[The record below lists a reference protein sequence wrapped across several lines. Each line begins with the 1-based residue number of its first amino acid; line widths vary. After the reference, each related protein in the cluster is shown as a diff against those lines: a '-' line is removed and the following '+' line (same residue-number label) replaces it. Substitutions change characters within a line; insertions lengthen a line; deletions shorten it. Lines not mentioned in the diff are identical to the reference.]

1 MNGRDKRA
9 ASRRRVR
16 FRSGKLAALD
26 GKFLSDCQIYDR
38 SAEGARLRLEASSII
53 PEDALLFDDERNLLS
68 AVAVAWRR
76 PNELGIRFTMDLD
89 TPASREIAKKL
100 SGKYYAI

>member
-1 MNGRDKRA
+1 VTIRDKRA

-16 FRSGKLAALD
+16 FRSGKLAAPD

-38 SAEGARLRLEASSII
+38 SAEGARLRLEASAAI
-53 PEDALLFDDERNLLS
+53 PEDALLFDDERNSLS

-76 PNELGIRFTMDLD
+76 ANELGIRFMMELD

>member
-1 MNGRDKRA
+1 MQARDKRA

-16 FRSGKLAALD
+16 FRSGKLAGPD

-38 SAEGARLRLEASSII
+38 SAEGARLRLDQSESI
-53 PEDALLFDDERNLLS
+53 PEDALLFDDERNSLS

-76 PNELGIRFTMDLD
+76 PNELGIRFVMELD
-89 TPASREIAKKL
+89 TPISREIARKL